1 MLGACGAALVLTAPP
16 ANQARAAASLLS
28 RSNWVLA
35 TALPASQDVPA
46 DWGYSLTGRLRRA
59 VSPSTVPPAALPN
72 TSRAAVYSPAGCGN
86 IPKILDHSS
95 ADLAAYVQIDR
106 DVQVFGQD
114 APLDAAATGESDER
128 GPNARFALWAVA
140 DGPARIA
147 NYLDWLNRCGSYQ
160 VTNHF
165 LDGTVKNERT
175 VTTEVE
181 ALSAG
186 GADAA
191 VAVTRT
197 FTTATAVTRRRLTM
211 SRTTPCGASCWSAP
225 AIFRARP
232 GSGEAARNPNSAEVA
247 RVMSGSARLR
257 DSPRSGLIAA
267 ALCVLA
273 TAAVLI
279 TAPAVHSALR
289 SGASGRQPLAPRL
302 AALSDQ
308 ELAQLLPKQSEF
320 PASWTVDETTEL
332 SDTFGYFKYHVFD
345 EGLGFDPIECFG
357 VVGVASTGA
366 FDAAQVFGHDPAAQV
381 AVADG
386 KDILLTVG
394 REFDRSGFD
403 AFVGL
408 VSRCLRFGSAVA
420 GSYTVRILED
430 SRPTA
435 GPQRFRYSLT
445 TTISAEPADE
455 TRTDYYSYGRTSGLI
470 LTGSAGSGHQQALDA
485 LFDIT
490 LQRIVER

>member
-1 MLGACGAALVLTAPP
+1 MRWPASTPSPRAIGAISLAVLGACGAALVLTAPP

-128 GPNARFALWAVA
+128 GPNARFA
-140 DGPARIA
+140 
-147 NYLDWLNRCGSYQ
+147 
-160 VTNHF
+160 
-165 LDGTVKNERT
+165 
-175 VTTEVE
+175 
-181 ALSAG
+181 
-186 GADAA
+186 
-191 VAVTRT
+191 
-197 FTTATAVTRRRLTM
+197 
-211 SRTTPCGASCWSAP
+211 
-225 AIFRARP
+225 
-232 GSGEAARNPNSAEVA
+232 
-247 RVMSGSARLR
+247 
-257 DSPRSGLIAA
+257 
-267 ALCVLA
+267 
-273 TAAVLI
+273 
-279 TAPAVHSALR
+279 
-289 SGASGRQPLAPRL
+289 
-302 AALSDQ
+302 
-308 ELAQLLPKQSEF
+308 
-320 PASWTVDETTEL
+320 
-332 SDTFGYFKYHVFD
+332 YHVFD

>member
-197 FTTATAVTRRRLTM
+197 FTTADGRDPSSTYHVAYYAVRGVLLECTSYLQ
-211 SRTTPCGASCWSAP
+211 
-225 AIFRARP
+225 ARP
-232 GSGEAARNPNSAEVA
+232 GSAEAARNPNSAEVA

-257 DSPRSGLIAA
+257 DSQRSGLIAA

>member
-1 MLGACGAALVLTAPP
+1 MRWPASTPSPRAIGAISLAVLGACGAALVLTAPP

-114 APLDAAATGESDER
+114 APLD
-128 GPNARFALWAVA
+128 
-140 DGPARIA
+140 
-147 NYLDWLNRCGSYQ
+147 
-160 VTNHF
+160 
-165 LDGTVKNERT
+165 
-175 VTTEVE
+175 
-181 ALSAG
+181 
-186 GADAA
+186 
-191 VAVTRT
+191 
-197 FTTATAVTRRRLTM
+197 
-211 SRTTPCGASCWSAP
+211 
-225 AIFRARP
+225 
-232 GSGEAARNPNSAEVA
+232 
-247 RVMSGSARLR
+247 
-257 DSPRSGLIAA
+257 AA

>member
-1 MLGACGAALVLTAPP
+1 
-16 ANQARAAASLLS
+16 
-28 RSNWVLA
+28 
-35 TALPASQDVPA
+35 
-46 DWGYSLTGRLRRA
+46 
-59 VSPSTVPPAALPN
+59 
-72 TSRAAVYSPAGCGN
+72 
-86 IPKILDHSS
+86 
-95 ADLAAYVQIDR
+95 
-106 DVQVFGQD
+106 
-114 APLDAAATGESDER
+114 
-128 GPNARFALWAVA
+128 
-140 DGPARIA
+140 
-147 NYLDWLNRCGSYQ
+147 
-160 VTNHF
+160 
-165 LDGTVKNERT
+165 
-175 VTTEVE
+175 
-181 ALSAG
+181 
-186 GADAA
+186 
-191 VAVTRT
+191 
-197 FTTATAVTRRRLTM
+197 
-211 SRTTPCGASCWSAP
+211 
-225 AIFRARP
+225 
-232 GSGEAARNPNSAEVA
+232 
-247 RVMSGSARLR
+247 MSGSARLR

-345 EGLGFDPIECFG
+345 EGLGFDPIVCFG

-455 TRTDYYSYGRTSGLI
+455 TRTDYYSYGRTSGWFGRQRSPTGSRCPVRHHPAANRRA
-470 LTGSAGSGHQQALDA
+470 LTGAKRDRSDVGSPQPVRLYARNTPA
-485 LFDIT
+485 EVIT
-490 LQRIVER
+490 SPGASSPLSSLWNSRPTLSPAFAVSRFLRKASIASTRTAEPSLIRTSSPTLSSPCSTRPVATSPRLRMKNTSWTVMRNMRGTLLARPAEPPSRRRGGPPPRQSPASR